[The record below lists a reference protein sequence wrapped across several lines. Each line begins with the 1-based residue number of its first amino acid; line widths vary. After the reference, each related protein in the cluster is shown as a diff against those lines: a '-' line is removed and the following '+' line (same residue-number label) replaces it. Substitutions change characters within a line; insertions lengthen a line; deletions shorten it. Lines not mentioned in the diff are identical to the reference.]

1 MIGKK
6 DHESLNMAWES
17 LIFACLGET
26 FEDTNV
32 IGVVVGLRER
42 KNMLEIWIKDCS
54 DQQKKLKIGEKIS
67 HFLNIDF

>member
-6 DHESLNMAWES
+6 DHESLKFAWES
-17 LIFACLGET
+17 LIFSWIFLCLGET

-42 KNMLEIWIKDCS
+42 KNILSYGLRIVAIS
-54 DQQKKLKIGEKIS
+54 KK
-67 HFLNIDF
+67 IDF

>member
-42 KNMLEIWIKDCS
+42 KNILSYGLRIVAIS
-54 DQQKKLKIGEKIS
+54 KK
-67 HFLNIDF
+67 IDF